1 MAERFLLDE
10 NIPSSIMELL
20 RKKRFEART
29 VIQAFG
35 PGSSNGRIVE
45 EASRSVEIIIKLDSD
60 FLKLHP
66 NPRTRILIVDVRPAI
81 PSTIGQVL
89 ESRLDHSLQLLRKAQ
104 TVKLT
109 KAGPVSVDT

>member
-1 MAERFLLDE
+1 
-10 NIPSSIMELL
+10 MELL

-29 VIQAFG
+29 VIQALG

-45 EASRSVEIIIKLDSD
+45 EASRSCEIIITLDSD

-66 NPRTRILIVDVRPAI
+66 NSRTRILILDVHPAI
-81 PSTIGQVL
+81 PSTIRQALDSHL
-89 ESRLDHSLQLLRKAQ
+89 EHSLQLLKKAQ

-109 KAGPVSVDT
+109 KAGPVSLDT

>member
-10 NIPSSIMELL
+10 NVPSSIMELL

-45 EASRSVEIIIKLDSD
+45 EASRSGEIIITLDSD

-66 NPRTRILIVDVRPAI
+66 NPRTSILIVDVHPAI

-89 ESRLDHSLQLLRKAQ
+89 DSHLDHSLQLLKKAR

-109 KAGPVSVDT
+109 KAGPVSVDP

>member
-1 MAERFLLDE
+1 RGE
-10 NIPSSIMELL
+10 NGLSSIMGLL
-20 RKKRFEART
+20 RNQRLEART

-35 PGSSNGRIVE
+35 PGSSNGEIVE
-45 EASRSVEIIIKLDSD
+45 EASRSDEIIITLGSD

-66 NPRTRILIVDVRPAI
+66 NPRTRILIVDVHPAI

-89 ESRLDHSLQLLRKAQ
+89 ESHLDHSLQLLRKAQ

>member
-10 NIPSSIMELL
+10 DVPSSIMELL
-20 RKKRFEART
+20 RKKRFEARS
-29 VIQAFG
+29 VIQALG
-35 PGSSNGRIVE
+35 SGSSNGRIMD
-45 EASRSVEIIIKLDSD
+45 EASRSGEIIITLDSD

-66 NPRTRILIVDVRPAI
+66 NPRARILILDVHPAI

-89 ESRLDHSLQLLRKAQ
+89 DSHLDHSLQLLKKAR

>member
-10 NIPSSIMELL
+10 NVPSSIIQLL
-20 RKKRFEART
+20 KKKRFEARS

-35 PGSSNGRIVE
+35 PGSSNGRIAG
-45 EASRSVEIIIKLDSD
+45 EAARSGEIIITLDSD
-60 FLKLHP
+60 VTKLHP
-66 NPRTRILIVDVRPAI
+66 NPGTRILIIDVHPAI

-89 ESRLDHSLQLLRKAQ
+89 DSHLDHSLQLLRKAQ

>member
-10 NIPSSIMELL
+10 NVPSSIIELL
-20 RKKRFEART
+20 RKKRFEVRS

-45 EASRSVEIIIKLDSD
+45 EASRSGEIIITLDSD
-60 FLKLHP
+60 FLRLHP
-66 NPRTRILIVDVRPAI
+66 NPGTRILIIDVHPAI
-81 PSTIGQVL
+81 PSTVGQVL
-89 ESRLDHSLQLLRKAQ
+89 DSHLDHPLQLLKKAR

-109 KAGPVSVDT
+109 KAGPISIDT

>member
-10 NIPSSIMELL
+10 NVPSSIIELL
-20 RKKRFEART
+20 RKKQFEVRS

-45 EASRSVEIIIKLDSD
+45 EASRSGEIIITLDSD

-66 NPRTRILIVDVRPAI
+66 NQRTRILIVDVHPAV

-89 ESRLDHSLQLLRKAQ
+89 DSHLDHSLQLLKKAR

-109 KAGPVSVDT
+109 EAGPVSVDT